1 MENSITRWIYRH
13 SPVAAQ
19 NLFCSAYGVVKRCDR
34 YFGKHYQHFFDLFQ
48 ASERWSFEELRAYQ
62 NERLAEVVR
71 HAYEHVPFYRRRF
84 DSLHLKPADIRTV
97 EDLAKLPYL
106 TKSDIRG
113 AGTDLR
119 ADDCK
124 GRVHV
129 IPSGGSTGT
138 PTLYWRSKRSHQ
150 MEYAFTWSRRR
161 PGVKQGEPYASFT
174 GVKIQPPNSFR
185 RPFWRANWAANQRMY
200 STFHMTDTTM
210 PLYLDD
216 LQKHP
221 RVWLEGY
228 VTPIY
233 LLAKYILDHHYPF
246 SAFPRAVFT
255 TSEELTPRYRE
266 AIETAFRTKVYDQYG
281 QGEQSSSI
289 TQYACGHLH
298 NDMAYAITEFI
309 PVGQQGDM
317 PVVEIIGTS
326 LYNEAMPLIR
336 CQTGDTALLPSR
348 PVACPHSAGQIV
360 EAIRGRT
367 GHVLVTRDGRRI
379 SNPALSLVTSESPNV
394 KAMQY
399 VQDEIGAI
407 RVLVVRESGY
417 GAEDEAQMLRLLRQQ
432 IGESDTVVV
441 EHVQELIRTDGGK
454 TLPILSRLPRQ

>member
-1 MENSITRWIYRH
+1 MENSFTRWIYRH
-13 SPVAAQ
+13 SPVAVQ
-19 NLFCSAYGVVKRCDR
+19 NLFCSVYGVVKRCDR
-34 YFGKHYQHFFDLFQ
+34 YLGGHYQRFFDLFQ
-48 ASERWSFEELRAYQ
+48 TSGSWSFEELRAYQ

-71 HAYEHVPFYRRRF
+71 HAYEHVAFYRRRF
-84 DSLHLKPADIRTV
+84 DDLHLKPADIRTV

-113 AGTDLR
+113 AGTNLR

-124 GRVHV
+124 GRIHI

-150 MEYAFTWSRRR
+150 MEYAFTWARRR
-161 PGVKQGEPYASFT
+161 PGVEQGEPYASFT
-174 GVKIQPPNSFR
+174 GVKIQPPNSFKP
-185 RPFWRANWAANQRMY
+185 PFWRANWAANQRMY
-200 STFHMTDTTM
+200 STFHMTDATM

-221 RVWLEGY
+221 RAWFEGY
-228 VTPIY
+228 ATPIY
-233 LLAKYILDHHYPF
+233 LLAKYILDHQYPF
-246 SAFPRAVFT
+246 SAYPRAVFT

-266 AIETAFRTKVYDQYG
+266 VIETALHTRIYDQYG

-298 NDMAYAITEFI
+298 DDMAYAITEFI

-317 PVVEIIGTS
+317 TVVEIIGTT

-336 CQTGDTALLPSR
+336 CQTGDTALLPSP
-348 PVACPHSAGQIV
+348 PVTCPRNAGRIV

-379 SNPALSLVTSESPNV
+379 SNPALSLVTSESPHV

-399 VQDEIGAI
+399 VQDEIGTI
-407 RVLVVRESGY
+407 RVLIVREKEY
-417 GAEDEAQMLRLLRQQ
+417 GKEDEAHILRLLRQQ
-432 IGESDTVVV
+432 IGMGDAVLFEYVD
-441 EHVQELIRTDGGK
+441 ELIRTANAK
-454 TLPILSRLPRQ
+454 TLPVVSRLPRE